1 MISTLGVY
9 DMFRME
15 TKRLII
21 RDFLLSDAEAIFY
34 FSQEDS
40 LKQWLPDQVYSDI
53 YEAKE
58 TLEFLISRYPHKE
71 LPFVLAVVEKESNEL
86 VGHVGLSRIKKGIEI
101 GYAIGK
107 QHQNKGYASEA
118 VAAFSNWGKKESG
131 VGEIY
136 GVVNSKNYASIK
148 VLENA
153 GFRFIKD
160 DVEGEFGKSA
170 CRKIYVK

>member
-1 MISTLGVY
+1 
-9 DMFRME
+9 MFRME

-21 RDFLLSDAEAIFY
+21 RDLLLSDAEAIFY

-40 LKQWLPDQVYSDI
+40 VKQWLPDQVYSDI

-58 TLEFLISRYPHKE
+58 TLEFLISKYPHKE
-71 LPFVLAVVEKESNEL
+71 LPFVLAIIEKEPDEL
-86 VGHVGLSRIKKGIEI
+86 VGHVGLSRIKQGIEI

-118 VAAFSNWGKKESG
+118 VAAFSDWGKREFG
-131 VGEIY
+131 IREIY
-136 GVVNSKNYASIK
+136 GVVDSENHASIK

-153 GFRFIKD
+153 GFRFVRD
-160 DVEGEFGKSA
+160 DVEGEFGKDR